1 MRKRL
6 SALLLCFF
14 MMLTL
19 LPTPTYAALGDLLG
33 NSPAVNQ
40 TLLDELKSLTGQD
53 GEAIQALLEQY
64 GLLDENGNLVT
75 DRTVELD
82 GVSYTLDE
90 IEALL
95 SDPATDL
102 SQIGYVDGVPIA
114 LGDLKTIIAIERE
127 LQRIQETY
135 FSGKAF
141 EGEALDNLNDL
152 MNQLQAGGITI
163 TGDSQAGASVEKV
176 SLDVSGFKSLEFGP
190 SYGNGRGL
198 TSGLTSGAGEVTVTY
213 NPGLAGDIIEKIVVG
228 QFTNGSE
235 DGVEPS
241 TSVTLTQ
248 DNPTGTVPLVNMG
261 RLRIYVYLKVPGK
274 DFSHYAYGTLAG
286 SVTLSD
292 PTGTMVFQDGSSYS
306 DAHTVLLTTQR
317 TVPNLSPIV
326 DLGTSQHEHGKD
338 SNVFF
343 DFGDSQKIAEMDA
356 LRKLIQDVRG
366 EAVTE
371 SNAVFYQLTGSFAQ
385 ENNKTQGMP
394 LSNASN
400 LRYCIFYP
408 KVVND
413 TMEGAWKDW
422 WNEVLDYTI
431 HAQWTVEYGGDSVL
445 HQDSTKP
452 FSLVGWS
459 ATAER
464 AIPDQFYVAEVFDSI
479 RGPDTV
485 TTFVK
490 DAKLELLNDK
500 TDPVLESISAP
511 RGTYYPGQ
519 VIPVTLTFDELVK
532 VEDGTVITINN
543 QEYSSK
549 DLSMNTAGNQI
560 MLWYRVRPTD
570 NTDLTIS
577 FGDGSGSGLSDVWGN
592 PVEINGETVDGVS
605 LVGIQRRSAV
615 TGMDATITD
624 GSYGVKTITASIT
637 LDSNTAYLQDIQ
649 DYANKN
655 GGVLPFRVAIYY
667 SGDEVLAYLPIKM
680 DDSSGNTVFVTDPY
694 ELPSGVGSA
703 NWFKAALQVNEQEYS
718 NPNWEELS
726 WWSKNFSGG
735 ITSPVTHVLLETNM
749 YEGFTITSNP
759 VTWPTLTAT
768 PYSGVAGTPTHN
780 TGRWVCVNTDE
791 SITSPLATITEDS
804 SNHLTAKVVANNN
817 GESGWIQCTFV
828 ADNGTSDTSDDV
840 VSNDLEFYV
849 VGGDAPF
856 LGFAFDT
863 VTAIRYAALTLNWG
877 NNLGNYGGG
886 SQLTVQLYRGD
897 FTDESLP
904 LDEQALVATYTAA
917 KEATSFQI
925 PAGVLSELNPDGN
938 VDYTVVIS
946 AANPLTE
953 GETLSDRQG
962 ILLEAQPVTA
972 KLIRP
977 DPLYYTD
984 QDGDVEIGW
993 ELTGLA
999 QGQNATLMIQR
1010 VLADN
1015 SVETYATQLLSEAE
1029 GSYSLHLA
1037 AVERGLKDIYQVT
1050 LTVNNGDQAPSTDS
1064 FALHVYNHS
1073 ALKIVD
1079 ENGDRLTVL
1088 NMGNENTVMNY
1099 TSSSNTAG
1107 QDTKTVLG
1115 LRQQLGL
1122 LEYIGI
1128 NYDDYSWSSFRDGIK
1143 WATSNDAIS
1152 INYKQGG
1159 LYENIEKFNYDTY
1172 LPELLMGISSTQDGT
1187 ATITATHA
1195 ATNMQD
1201 SIIVSASTLK
1211 DKFYLFQI
1219 TPAATTTLRYTNGNH
1234 DPKEVTTNEDGVLAL
1249 YEPYGIASDVQFSS
1263 EVTVDGKQ
1271 TEYLGTI
1278 RQEDLLSGEGDAT
1291 KLQLYPLNTCYL
1303 REAAKVELTLVTP
1316 DGSPLASSSVT
1327 IRGGVFRNGSF
1338 CEEAGLGDSRN
1349 AAFDNAGAAQRE
1361 TGTRFTTD
1369 ENGKVT
1375 IYFNAA
1381 QFTTRA
1387 DPGTL
1392 LPSDQIEYVLEIRD
1406 IAGDAY
1412 YPLFLSVSGNV
1423 SPQKEMRT
1431 AASVVVLESVP
1442 SGEAN
1447 KPFIAQQT
1455 VTATDSSGRTGEA
1468 MDVRH
1473 STGFVGPNSSF
1484 PRADLNTKILVWGET
1499 AETDYTSNNYQL
1511 QIVDENGYIPTSG
1524 LTVNNTRYPF
1534 ASIPVVE
1541 CDMVLRADTMT
1552 GAGWVADGEDVGLK
1566 VRLNHLEGEED
1577 NQVWT
1582 LLREITLPFRVID
1595 LTNVPQVDQD
1605 ENVTGMLFTMTKASA
1620 LEGATNAFAS
1630 MSGDNVASK
1639 LTSSL
1644 LNLTGGIDSGMFKM
1658 LVTPSE
1664 DPTVF
1669 NALIWAGYDD
1679 LELADVDYSESGI
1692 AVEPYSSEF
1701 EVGLPTPD
1709 KVSSMARGSY
1719 IPTSVSTTHRVGL
1732 DSTGADLKLNLEGFY
1747 EAEIRYDLQE
1757 GTWKVYTKGGGFAA
1771 GVGVEFGFD
1780 VNAMV
1785 GPVPVTGSFRVG
1797 GAVQLSFETAL
1808 RYNQG
1813 EDPVNDF
1820 LTNLRLNAYVKAF
1833 GGIGFDYTLVALK
1846 IGLFGELGVDSQ
1858 NRFLTK
1864 AAGGDMQGQQLA
1876 LNSRVGMKFVAEFL
1890 CISYEAVLASVSY
1903 NHNWTYNDWDDM
1915 EAYWGGTGTGL
1926 SLQNLRASAAPNGL
1940 SVVSTSATLQSR
1952 DYLEQYA
1959 RTWGQTQARN
1969 ALLSLD
1975 QENGLENLQTNAN
1988 PGSYPEISDDGQIL
2002 AYVSDS
2008 NSGDIYDSRV
2018 HVSMLN
2024 GSSYEESKE
2033 IASPSGFTGYGD
2045 SEVDLAGSGS
2055 FAAAAWVRLS
2065 DDLDGKNADDP
2076 ITLDDQNTLMNGAE
2090 IVASIYDG
2098 NSWTSTR
2105 LTDNSAPDLAPAVAV
2120 SGDRAIVFWRN
2131 AVSNAES
2138 TGNEDELLT
2147 FDAQD
2152 SLMYSIYENG
2162 SWSTP
2167 AMLYNGSNGSVMA
2180 LQAAMLPDS
2189 TAIAVYTLDR
2199 SQVDANGSYEIGYT
2213 IIDANGNLG
2222 TSMLVTS
2229 DTWLDE
2235 NPQVVTANFGS
2246 GDNRFVI
2253 GWHSLRDDESDIQM
2267 LAVSNQ
2273 GAMSTDFPASLTSL
2287 IRDGSATVS
2296 GDFRF
2301 ASMDASN
2308 SISDLTI
2315 TWSETVTDKVTDGL
2329 TVAAHSELKAAKLLH
2344 SSTDASYRLSSP
2356 LELAVLPANNLVN
2369 HFSPY
2374 LSGSDQIKAVIQ
2386 ATQYDNSNPVQVT
2399 DSEGNPVTDSSGQY
2413 IYVPGEEA
2421 KLYTATSDFQPYAV
2435 EVEAIGVDY
2444 ENLTC
2449 NSLTPIQFQIRN
2461 TGLEDVSGLTV
2472 TVGTETTSTTELLQP
2487 GESTTLTL
2495 QYPVGDTVTNPTYTV
2510 AGSNI
2515 SETGTVYLDY
2525 PDIGIS
2531 QMKVL
2536 EEQAG
2541 KRTIAVTLYNA
2552 ADATLAGNKGREVK
2566 LAFYT
2571 DNLLT
2576 DAAPIACATAGVTVD
2591 GNTIT
2596 ISGETSLSRIDDGTL
2611 TLVLTYD
2618 VGSYVKNTLK
2628 EEEIPDSGVYLY
2640 ADVWTEGKV
2649 GEQAETQRLPEYR
2662 DSDNQTAVLLTGA
2675 YARSGHQYTSLDA
2688 EQSTSDTGTTTAT
2701 IKLTNNSLQP
2711 YLGTNLVAVLLNDMD
2726 EPLESKI
2733 VSDIA
2738 TSLPGETWDKTTVTF
2753 SQKGT
2758 RVLVYPFSV
2767 DDALYFEGLPITKD
2781 NFSSDG
2787 NGNFT
2792 LTYRM
2797 SQYDTAMQ
2805 LLITA
2810 YSNDGGSL
2818 NGTSFTAVGSTAVS
2832 LQELRMQGAQPKT
2845 IVMQVG
2851 KNHFTLTLEPTD
2863 YGSGHAQIPTITEQ
2877 PQDAAYF
2884 VGDKAKALS
2893 IKARV
2898 SDGGTLSYQWYR
2910 TDLLTSGSQAEAI
2923 SGATGFS
2930 YLPPTDSPST
2940 FSYYCQVT
2948 NTLPSGESVSTVS
2961 HTAVIT
2967 VTEQAAAEY
2976 RITFDPAGGTCS
2988 TSSALTVDGKLAQLP
3003 EATREG
3009 YTFDG
3014 WFTQAIGG
3022 DEITPDTVFTTNA
3035 TIYAHWTKEDETP
3048 GGGES
3053 GGSSQGSTSYYRI
3066 IVEESG
3072 NGEVTANRISASAG
3086 TTITLTVTPDED
3098 FRIADLSV
3106 TDKNGKAIALNHKAD
3121 GTYTF
3126 TMPASAVT
3134 VRASFTEITQSG
3146 PLFADVSSDAYYYD
3160 AVNWAVANGVTSG
3173 TSANMFSPN
3182 SVCTR
3187 AQMVMFLWRAA
3198 GSPTPH
3204 SGVNPFEDVS
3214 TDAYYYTAVQWAV
3227 EQGITGGTSATTFSP
3242 DEMVTRGQTVTF
3254 LWRYSGSPE
3263 ASASSFTDVA
3273 ADAYYATAVAWAAKE
3288 GITSGTS
3295 ATTFSPDAPCT
3306 RAQIVTFLYRVR

>member
-1 MRKRL
+1 
-6 SALLLCFF
+6 

-19 LPTPTYAALGDLLG
+19 LPAPAYAALGDLLG

-53 GEAIQALLEQY
+53 GETIQALLEQY
-64 GLLDENGNLVT
+64 GLLDNNGNLVT
-75 DRTVELD
+75 DQTVELD

-95 SDPATDL
+95 SDPSTDL

-152 MNQLQAGGITI
+152 MNQLQAEGITFS
-163 TGDSQAGASVEKV
+163 GDSQDAASVEKV
-176 SLDVSGFKSLEFGP
+176 FLDVSGFKSLEFGP
-190 SYGNGRGL
+190 SYGNGRWL
-198 TSGLTSGAGEVTVTY
+198 DSGLTSGACEVMVSY

-228 QFTNGSE
+228 QFANGQE
-235 DGVEPS
+235 YGVEPS
-241 TSVTLTQ
+241 TAVTLTQ
-248 DNPTGTVPLVNMG
+248 ENPTGTVPLVNLA
-261 RLRIYVYLKVPGK
+261 RLRIYVHLKVPAS

-292 PTGTMVFQDGSSYS
+292 PTGAVVFQDGSSYS

-317 TVPNLSPIV
+317 TGPDFSPIV
-326 DLGTSQHEHGKD
+326 DLGTSQHEHGKTGH
-338 SNVFF
+338 VYF

-366 EAVTE
+366 ETVTE
-371 SNAVFYQLTGSFAQ
+371 SNAVVYRLTGSFSQ
-385 ENNKTQGMP
+385 VNNKTQGMP
-394 LSNASN
+394 MGNATN
-400 LRYCIFYP
+400 LKHCIFYP
-408 KVVND
+408 KYIND
-413 TMEGAWKDW
+413 TMEGAWKDQ
-422 WNEVLDYTI
+422 WNQVWDYTI
-431 HAQWTVEYGGDSVL
+431 HATWNVDLSDGYTL
-445 HQDSTKP
+445 HQNGTIP
-452 FSLVGWS
+452 FSLEGWS
-459 ATAER
+459 ATEER
-464 AIPDQFYVAEVFDSI
+464 AIPDQFYVMDVLDVVQ
-479 RGPDTV
+479 GPDTV

-490 DAKLELLNDK
+490 DAKLELSNDK
-500 TDPVLESISAP
+500 VDPVLESISAP
-511 RGTYYPGQ
+511 HGTYYPGQ
-519 VIPVTLTFDELVK
+519 VVPVTLTFNELVK
-532 VEDGTVITINN
+532 VENGTVITINN
-543 QEYSSK
+543 QEYRSQ
-549 DLSMNTAGNQI
+549 DLAMNTAGNQI

-570 NTDLTIS
+570 DTALTIS
-577 FGDGSGSGLSDVWGN
+577 IGNEYGSGLGDVWGN
-592 PVEINGETVDGVS
+592 PVEVNGKTVDGVS

-615 TGMDATITD
+615 TGMDVTLTD

-637 LDSNTAYLQDIQ
+637 LDSNAAYLQDIQ

-667 SGDEVLAYLPIKM
+667 SGGEALAYLPIKM

-694 ELPSGVGSA
+694 DLPSGVGSA
-703 NWFKAALQVNEQEYS
+703 NWFKAVLQVNEQEYS
-718 NPNWEELS
+718 SPNWEELS
-726 WWSKNFSGG
+726 WWSKSVSGG
-735 ITSPVTHVLLETNM
+735 ITSPVTHVLLESDK
-749 YEGFTITSNP
+749 YEGFTITSEEI
-759 VTWPTLTAT
+759 TWPMLKAT

-780 TGRWVCVNTDE
+780 TGRWECVNVDA

-804 SNHLTAKVVANNN
+804 SNHLTAKVIANNN
-817 GESGWIQCTFV
+817 SLSGWIQCTFV

-840 VSNDLEFYV
+840 VSNELQFHV
-849 VGGDAPF
+849 IGGDAPF

-863 VTAIRYAALTLNWG
+863 VTATRYAALTLNWG
-877 NNLGNYGGG
+877 NNLGNYEGG
-886 SQLTVQLYRGD
+886 SQLTIQLYRGD

-904 LDEQALVATYTAA
+904 LDEQALVATYTAD
-917 KEATSFQI
+917 KGATSFQI
-925 PAGVLSELNPDGN
+925 PAGVLSELNQDSSVN
-938 VDYTVVIS
+938 YTVVIS
-946 AANPLTE
+946 AANPQAE
-953 GETLSDRQG
+953 GEILSDRQG
-962 ILLEAQPVTA
+962 ILLKAQPVTA

-977 DPLYYTD
+977 DTLYYTD
-984 QDGDVEIGW
+984 LDASVEIGW
-993 ELTGLA
+993 ELNGLA
-999 QGQNATLMIQR
+999 QGQNATFMVQR
-1010 VLADN
+1010 VRADN
-1015 SVETYATQLLSEAE
+1015 STETYATQLLSEAE
-1029 GSYSLHLA
+1029 GSYSLSLA
-1037 AVERGLKDIYQVT
+1037 PVEDGLKDIYQVT
-1050 LTVNNGDQAPSTDS
+1050 LTVDNGEQAPSTDS

-1079 ENGDRLTVL
+1079 ENGTDLSVL
-1088 NMGNENTVMNY
+1088 NMGNEDTVTGY
-1099 TSSSNTAG
+1099 TSTSDTAK

-1128 NYDDYSWSSFRDGIK
+1128 NYDDYSWSSFRDGIQ

-1159 LYENIEKFNYDTY
+1159 LYENIKNFNYDTY
-1172 LPELLMGISSTQDGT
+1172 LPELLMGISSTQNGT

-1195 ATNMQD
+1195 ATHMED
-1201 SIIVSASTLK
+1201 SIIVNASTLK
-1211 DKFYLFQI
+1211 DKFYLFQL
-1219 TPAATTTLRYTNGNH
+1219 TPAATTTLRYTNGAGQPNM
-1234 DPKEVTTNEDGVLAL
+1234 VTTNEDGVLAL
-1249 YEPYGIASDVQFSS
+1249 YEPRGIASDVQLSS
-1263 EVTVDGKQ
+1263 EVTVEGKP

-1316 DGSPLASSSVT
+1316 DGSPLVNSSVT
-1327 IRGGVFRNGSF
+1327 IRGGVFRNGRL

-1349 AAFDNAGAAQRE
+1349 ATFDNAGAAQRE
-1361 TGTRFTTD
+1361 KGTRFTTD

-1381 QFTTRA
+1381 QFTTSA
-1387 DPGTL
+1387 DPGLL

-1412 YPLFLSVSGNV
+1412 YPLFLSLSGNV

-1431 AASVVVLESVP
+1431 AASVVILESVP

-1499 AETDYTSNNYQL
+1499 AETDYSANNYQL

-1524 LTVNNTRYPF
+1524 LTVNRTRYPF

-1605 ENVTGMLFTMTKASA
+1605 KNVTGMLFTMTEASA

-1669 NALIWAGYDD
+1669 NALIWVGYDD

-1692 AVEPYSSEF
+1692 AVEPYSSEL

-1709 KVSSMARGSY
+1709 KVRSMARGSY
-1719 IPTSVSTTHRVGL
+1719 IPTSVSRNHQVGL

-1771 GVGVEFGFD
+1771 GAGVEFGFD

-1813 EDPVNDF
+1813 DDPVNDF

-1903 NHNWTYNDWDDM
+1903 NHNWTYNDWDDI
-1915 EAYWGGTGTGL
+1915 ETYWGGTGTGL

-1940 SVVSTSATLQSR
+1940 SVASASATLQSR

-1959 RTWGQTQARN
+1959 RTWGEPQERF
-1969 ALLSLD
+1969 ALFSLD
-1975 QENGLENLQTNAN
+1975 KENGLKNLQTNAN

-2033 IASPSGFTGYGD
+2033 IDSPSGFTGYGD

-2065 DDLDGKNADDP
+2065 DDLDGKNANDP

-2090 IVASIYDG
+2090 IVASIYNG

-2120 SGDRAIVFWRN
+2120 GWNRAIVFWRN

-2147 FDAQD
+2147 FDARD
-2152 SLMYSIYENG
+2152 SLMYSIYEDG

-2180 LQAAMLPDS
+2180 LQAAMLSDG

-2213 IIDANGNLG
+2213 IVDANGNLG
-2222 TSMLVTS
+2222 TSMLATS

-2235 NPQVVTANFGS
+2235 NPQVVTANFGT
-2246 GDNRFVI
+2246 GDSRFVI

-2273 GAMSTDFPASLTSL
+2273 GAISTDFPASLTSL

-2301 ASMDASN
+2301 AAMDESKN
-2308 SISDLTI
+2308 IGDLTI
-2315 TWSETVTDKVTDGL
+2315 TWNETVTDKVTDGL
-2329 TVAAHSELKAAKLLH
+2329 TVAAHSELKAAKLY
-2344 SSTDASYRLSSP
+2344 SDGASYRLTAP
-2356 LELAVLPANNLVN
+2356 QELAVLPANNLVN
-2369 HFSPY
+2369 HFCPY
-2374 LSGSDQIKAVIQ
+2374 LSGSNQIKAVIQ
-2386 ATQYDNSNPVQVT
+2386 ATEYDNSDPVQVT
-2399 DSEGNPVTDSSGQY
+2399 DSEGKPVTDSSDQV
-2413 IYVPGEEA
+2413 IYVPREEA

-2449 NSLTPIQFQIRN
+2449 NSLAPIQFKIRN
-2461 TGLEDVSGLTV
+2461 TGLEDVNGLTV
-2472 TVGTETTSTTELLQP
+2472 TVGTTTSDIPNRLLP
-2487 GESTTLTL
+2487 GESATLTL
-2495 QYPVGDTVTNPTYTV
+2495 QYPVGDTVTNPTYTI
-2510 AGSNI
+2510 AGSNV

-2536 EEQAG
+2536 EEKAG
-2541 KRTIAVTLYNA
+2541 KRTIAVTLFNA
-2552 ADATLAGNKGREVK
+2552 ADATLAGNKGRTVK
-2566 LAFYT
+2566 LAFFT
-2571 DNLLT
+2571 DNLLE
-2576 DAAPIACATAGVTVD
+2576 DKAPVACATEGVTVD

-2596 ISGETSLSRIDDGTL
+2596 ISGETNLSRIDNGTF
-2611 TLVLTYD
+2611 TLVITYD
-2618 VGSYVKNTLK
+2618 VGSYVEGTLK
-2628 EEEIPDSGVYLY
+2628 KEEIPDSGVYLY
-2640 ADVWTEGKV
+2640 ADVWTEGTV
-2649 GEQAETQRLPEYR
+2649 GKQAETQRLPEYR

-2675 YARSGHQYTSLDA
+2675 YARSGHQYTTLDA

-2701 IKLTNNSLQP
+2701 VKLTNNSLQP
-2711 YLGTNLVAVLLNDMD
+2711 YLGTNLIAVLLNDMD

-2738 TSLPGETWDKTTVTF
+2738 TSLPGETWDETTVTF
-2753 SQKGT
+2753 SQKGQ

-2781 NFSSDG
+2781 SFTSDG

-2797 SQYDTAMQ
+2797 SQYDSAMQ

-2818 NGTSFTAVGSTAVS
+2818 NGASFAGVGSTAVS

-2845 IVMQVG
+2845 IIMQVG
-2851 KNHFTLTLEPTD
+2851 KNHFTLTLEPMD
-2863 YGSGHAQIPTITEQ
+2863 YGSGYAQIPTITQQ

-2884 VGDKAKALS
+2884 VGDKSKALS
-2893 IKARV
+2893 VKARV

-2923 SGATGFS
+2923 PGATGFS

-2940 FSYYCQVT
+2940 FSYFCQVT
-2948 NTLPSGESVSTVS
+2948 NTLPSGESVSAVS
-2961 HTAVIT
+2961 HAAVIT
-2967 VTEQAAAEY
+2967 VTEQTAMEY
-2976 RITFDPAGGTCS
+2976 IITFDPAGGICS
-2988 TSSALTVDGKLAQLP
+2988 TASAQTTDGKLTQLP

-3014 WFTQAIGG
+3014 WFTQASGG
-3022 DEITPDTVFTTNA
+3022 DKITLDTVFTADA
-3035 TIYAHWTKEDETP
+3035 TIYAHWTNNGHSGGDQ
-3048 GGGES
+3048 GGGS
-3053 GGSSQGSTSYYRI
+3053 QDASSYRI
-3066 IVEESG
+3066 TVEESS
-3072 NGEVTANRISASAG
+3072 NGTVKANRTTADAG
-3086 TTITLTVTPDED
+3086 STVLLTVTPDD
-3098 FRIADLSV
+3098 GYQVSLVSV
-3106 TDKNGKAIALNHKAD
+3106 TDRNGKVISLNDRKNG
-3121 GTYTF
+3121 TYSF

-3134 VRASFTEITQSG
+3134 VKASFTKLTTAG
-3146 PLFADVSSDAYYYD
+3146 PDFADVSSDAYYYD

-3173 TSANMFSPN
+3173 TSATTFSPN

-3204 SGVNPFEDVS
+3204 SNANPFEDVS
-3214 TDAYYYTAVQWAV
+3214 TDAYYYTAVLWAV

-3242 DEMVTRGQTVTF
+3242 DDMVTRGQTVMF
-3254 LWRYSGSPE
+3254 LWRYAGSPE
-3263 ASASSFTDVA
+3263 ASASSFTDVDA
-3273 ADAYYATAVAWAAKE
+3273 NAYYATAVAWAAKE
-3288 GITSGTS
+3288 GVTSGTS
-3295 ATTFSPDAPCT
+3295 STTFSPDAPCT